1 MNSTY
6 SVYFLKGVFYN
17 VLYYQLGIGYGWPLV
32 NKHFFMRV
40 FWTCGSCS
48 LWFRKSIRGDYFHMN
63 VFQAKENWKKKAQ
76 HTHTHLWNPIQ
87 AWQLFTTLTDLLYY
101 FLTLKDQTTT
111 CFIRKNNQIK
121 VLVWRFFMQ
130 RYSGVLSGEVSPCFW
145 FLSCLLCSLSK
156 SKLHLHR
163 SQLINVWKIASL
175 FLKILVQR

>member
-1 MNSTY
+1 MNNSTY

-32 NKHFFMRV
+32 NKHFLWGYFERV
-40 FWTCGSCS
+40 DLAHCDFGKAYGVTIFTWMFFKQKKT
-48 LWFRKSIRGDYFHMN
+48 
-63 VFQAKENWKKKAQ
+63 EKKKAQ
-76 HTHTHLWNPIQ
+76 HTPHTHLWNPIQ

-121 VLVWRFFMQ
+121 ARVWRFFMQ

-145 FLSCLLCSLSK
+145 FE
-156 SKLHLHR
+156 
-163 SQLINVWKIASL
+163 
-175 FLKILVQR
+175 

>member
-1 MNSTY
+1 MDDLWLTSIFYEGILNVWILLTVISEKHTGWLF
-6 SVYFLKGVFYN
+6 SHECFSSKRKLK
-17 VLYYQLGIGYGWPLV
+17 
-32 NKHFFMRV
+32 K
-40 FWTCGSCS
+40 
-48 LWFRKSIRGDYFHMN
+48 RKRNTH
-63 VFQAKENWKKKAQ
+63 
-76 HTHTHLWNPIQ
+76 HTHLWNPIQ

-121 VLVWRFFMQ
+121 ARVWRFFMQ

>member
-1 MNSTY
+1 MDDLWLTSIFLWG
-6 SVYFLKGVFYN
+6 YFERVDLAHCDFGKAYGVTIFT
-17 VLYYQLGIGYGWPLV
+17 WM
-32 NKHFFMRV
+32 FFKQKK
-40 FWTCGSCS
+40 TEK
-48 LWFRKSIRGDYFHMN
+48 RKRN
-63 VFQAKENWKKKAQ
+63 
-76 HTHTHLWNPIQ
+76 THTHLWNPIQ

-156 SKLHLHR
+156 TKLHLHR